1 MSTMPRRNDPPPRT
15 RNANHW
21 SRDDIEAARNAD
33 LAPILARN
41 GYLITPLPNG
51 AMLLHGFRGL
61 IIHANRWTWKAER
74 LFGNTLD
81 FFVTLEGKT
90 FAQAMEIVNAANDD
104 SDDLTDDL
112 TDENNSCF

>member
-1 MSTMPRRNDPPPRT
+1 MSTMPHRQHQAAPT
-15 RNANHW
+15 RKAKASNW
-21 SRDDIEAARNAD
+21 SREDIEAARTAD

-41 GYLITPLPNG
+41 GYQITVLPNG
-51 AMLLHGFRGL
+51 AVLLHGFRGL

-90 FAQAMEIVNAANDD
+90 FTQAMEILKTNNDD
-104 SDDLTDDL
+104 SDDLPEDD
-112 TDENNSCF
+112 NSFL